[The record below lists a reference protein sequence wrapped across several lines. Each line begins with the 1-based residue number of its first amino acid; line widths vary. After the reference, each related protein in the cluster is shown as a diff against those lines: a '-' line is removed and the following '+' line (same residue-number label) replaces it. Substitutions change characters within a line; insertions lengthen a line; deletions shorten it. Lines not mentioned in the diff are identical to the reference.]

1 MEELEKTF
9 SEAHYPDV
17 YQREMLSL
25 KTDLPEDRIQVF
37 FLLLFTNNRQ
47 TGCTY
52 IEFLS
57 KFLQTFHIP
66 KCTHGRANYRTVA
79 NYITRQFSDILKV

>member
-1 MEELEKTF
+1 MRICRTIFTQYQMDELEKAF

-37 FLLLFTNNRQ
+37 LLVLYLPSSN
-47 TGCTY
+47 C
-52 IEFLS
+52 LS
-57 KFLQTFHIP
+57 
-66 KCTHGRANYRTVA
+66 AE
-79 NYITRQFSDILKV
+79 

>member
-1 MEELEKTF
+1 MRSCRMYVSCRTIFTQYQMEELEKTF

-37 FLLLFTNNRQ
+37 LFLLLLVVHSQPSTIVV
-47 TGCTY
+47 Y
-52 IEFLS
+52 I
-57 KFLQTFHIP
+57 QH
-66 KCTHGRANYRTVA
+66 
-79 NYITRQFSDILKV
+79 

>member
-1 MEELEKTF
+1 MDELEKAF

-37 FLLLFTNNRQ
+37 LLVFTRRSQ
-47 TGCTY
+47 TLY
-52 IEFLS
+52 LLN
-57 KFLQTFHIP
+57 KNL
-66 KCTHGRANYRTVA
+66 
-79 NYITRQFSDILKV
+79 

>member
-1 MEELEKTF
+1 MEELEKAF

-37 FLLLFTNNRQ
+37 
-47 TGCTY
+47 
-52 IEFLS
+52 LS
-57 KFLQTFHIP
+57 VLHVL
-66 KCTHGRANYRTVA
+66 C
-79 NYITRQFSDILKV
+79 